1 MILRLKSHFFRVGY
15 GHVMIIILV
24 VPRYSAHHKL
34 SIIDK
39 KYTHNLVNLGFIQ
52 IYIIQNTLIGLLKI
66 QII

>member
-1 MILRLKSHFFRVGY
+1 MV
-15 GHVMIIILV
+15 IILV